1 MRWRSWDELPPP
13 MRTMEV
19 RKYYDL
25 LQKKRWSLH
34 IKRGFDITA
43 SLLLLLLAS
52 PAFLALSL
60 AIKADS
66 EGPVFYRQ
74 ERVTQYGKRFRIHK
88 FRSMEDGA
96 DRKGSLVTVR
106 NDSRVTRVGA
116 VIRKYRLDELAQLI
130 DVLEGNMSFV
140 GTRPEVPKYVERYT
154 PEMMATLLLP
164 AGITSETSIR
174 FKDEEKLLNG
184 ADDVDR
190 VYLEQVLPEKM
201 KLNLESLE
209 KLSLR
214 EDFLTMLRTL
224 LAVLGKEYR

>member
-13 MRTMEV
+13 MRTEEV

-34 IKRGFDITA
+34 IKRGFDVTA

-52 PAFLALSL
+52 PAFLALAL

-74 ERVTQYGKRFRIHK
+74 ERVTQYGKHFRIHK

-130 DVLEGNMSFV
+130 DVLAGDMSFV
-140 GTRPEVPKYVERYT
+140 GTRPEVPKYVARYT

-174 FKDEEKLLNG
+174 FKDEDKLLNG
-184 ADDVDR
+184 AEDVDK
-190 VYLEQVLPEKM
+190 VYVERVLPEKM

-224 LAVLGKEYR
+224 FVVFGKEYR